1 MKNDKTL
8 VTILALSLVVAIA
21 AAGSLAVGL
30 ATKPTKVKTVTVTK
44 VRTKIVHD
52 PGLGLPFDH
61 HFDSVQ
67 IGPNYSILCRG
78 FSNRPN
84 VDANNDPAY
93 LTKKAIGYRVVTDCL
108 TVANPKPSAAGGH
121 TKEAS

>member
-8 VTILALSLVVAIA
+8 VTILALALVVALA
-21 AAGSLAVGL
+21 AAGSLAVGI
-30 ATKPTKVKTVTVTK
+30 AMKPTKIKTVTVTK
-44 VRTKIVHD
+44 IKTRTVHA
-52 PGLGLPFDH
+52 PGLGLPLDH
-61 HFDSVQ
+61 HYDSVQ

-84 VDANNDPAY
+84 VDANNDPSY
-93 LTKKAIGYRVVTDCL
+93 LTKKAIGYRVVSDCL
-108 TVANPKPSAAGGH
+108 TVANPRPSAAGGH